1 MITHLI
7 STTEFVKL
15 AVKECWLNPD
25 KVVILINN
33 YVKFISQQ
41 PKLYMFIPCNEL
53 NEPYPDTADE
63 YWKHKKGYLTQ
74 HYKVAQSKVLFK
86 GWIID
91 TNHDKLV
98 IKNTITKHKIEWYDL
113 TPNVIIKDLLQLYLE
128 LTQTTLKQIGL

>member
-7 STTEFVKL
+7 STTKFVQDIDSDNTI
-15 AVKECWLNPD
+15 EQD
-25 KVVILINN
+25 KAYELIIRYTN
-33 YVKFISQQ
+33 FISQK
-41 PKLYMFIPCNEL
+41 PELWMFVPCNEL

-63 YWKHKKGYLTQ
+63 YWKHKKGYLAQ
-74 HYKVAQSKVLFK
+74 HYKIAQSKVLFK

-113 TPNVIIKDLLQLYLE
+113 IPNVIIEDLLQLYLE